1 MRSDSSTAN
10 GKVVTSIAEGTP
22 ADVNSA
28 VKAAKAAF
36 HNSWG
41 LKVPGAERG
50 RFLSKLADLMEKHSD
65 ELAAVEALNGG
76 KTFDGAKKMDLRLS
90 ISTIRYYAGWADK
103 IHGQVIETQENM
115 LAYTRHEPF
124 GVVGQILSW
133 NFPLLMMCWKLG
145 PALATGNCVVL
156 KPSELTPLTA
166 LRMCS
171 LINEAGFPPGV
182 VNVVTGHGDTVG
194 KAIATHMD
202 IDKITFT
209 GSTLVGRKIME
220 LAANSN
226 LKNVTLELGGR
237 SPNIVL
243 ADANL
248 DLAVKCFANG
258 IFLNHGQTC
267 CSGSRIFVHSSI
279 YDEFLKRFTE
289 ETKSLKFGDQFALDS
304 KQGPQ
309 VSKVQFDRIMG
320 EISQA
325 KSQGAKVHLGGERH
339 GTQGY
344 WIQPTIITD
353 TRPEMRIVKDEI
365 FGPIAVVIKFTD
377 EKDVLDA
384 EETSMQGLTA
394 SFFTKDLTH
403 GVEVANKLQAG
414 TVWVN
419 CMNTLY
425 PNVPFGGY
433 RQSGIGREC
442 GQYALDTYTNVKS
455 VQINL
460 TDEAPAVA

>member
-1 MRSDSSTAN
+1 
-10 GKVVTSIAEGTP
+10 VTRALLTGT
-22 ADVNSA
+22 
-28 VKAAKAAF
+28 
-36 HNSWG
+36 
-41 LKVPGAERG
+41 
-50 RFLSKLADLMEKHSD
+50 
-65 ELAAVEALNGG
+65 
-76 KTFDGAKKMDLRLS
+76 
-90 ISTIRYYAGWADK
+90 
-103 IHGQVIETQENM
+103 
-115 LAYTRHEPF
+115 
-124 GVVGQILSW
+124 ILFS
-133 NFPLLMMCWKLG
+133 
-145 PALATGNCVVL
+145 
-156 KPSELTPLTA
+156 
-166 LRMCS
+166 
-171 LINEAGFPPGV
+171 
-182 VNVVTGHGDTVG
+182 
-194 KAIATHMD
+194 
-202 IDKITFT
+202 
-209 GSTLVGRKIME
+209 
-220 LAANSN
+220 
-226 LKNVTLELGGR
+226 
-237 SPNIVL
+237 
-243 ADANL
+243 
-248 DLAVKCFANG
+248 
-258 IFLNHGQTC
+258 LNHGQTC

-309 VSKVQFDRIMG
+309 VSKVQFDVSLCRFLVVEDTNDSGWMQRIMG

-442 GQYALDTYTNVKS
+442 GQYALDTCVVHT
-455 VQINL
+455 
-460 TDEAPAVA
+460 